1 MKLTEFK
8 SEFKDRQGTQLN
20 NAGMSPTANRV
31 AMRAIAMV
39 TEFNRSG
46 ALHEKNTLLALR
58 DARANLAK
66 FLGADPTEI
75 AYLPNCAAGLSQIA
89 FGQKLSADDTVV
101 TVDQEYASNFYP
113 WKVAAERAGANLTV
127 VKSDTRKQI
136 SLEDLIDVIRPGV
149 KCVAVSWVQF
159 QAGALIDLKIL
170 GEHCHSV
177 GAKLVVDGIQGIGQ
191 LPISF
196 HDLPIDALVG
206 GSHKWVC
213 GLGGQGFLAVKKDWL
228 PFIDPITVGS
238 GTFNRFGTFADR
250 EAKMELSARKFEAGG
265 LNFTTIFALDEALK
279 LLNEVGVAT
288 IAAEISRLSARFRE
302 GLQRLSSAEFGSREL
317 GSRELEIVTP
327 MKQAGG
333 ITSFILPIAA
343 EARFLALCQNEN
355 CAVVKRG
362 EFLRVSIH
370 AFNTDS
376 EIDKV
381 LGLVE
386 TALGEFA

>member
-1 MKLTEFK
+1 
-8 SEFKDRQGTQLN
+8 
-20 NAGMSPTANRV
+20 
-31 AMRAIAMV
+31 
-39 TEFNRSG
+39 
-46 ALHEKNTLLALR
+46 
-58 DARANLAK
+58 
-66 FLGADPTEI
+66 
-75 AYLPNCAAGLSQIA
+75 
-89 FGQKLSADDTVV
+89 V

-113 WKVAAERAGANLTV
+113 WKVAAERAGATLV
-127 VKSDTRKQI
+127 VVASDERKQV
-136 SLEDLIDVIRPGV
+136 SMEALLAAIRPGV
-149 KCVAVSWVQF
+149 KCVAVSWIQF
-159 QAGALIDLKIL
+159 QTGSLIDLKIL

-196 HDLPIDALVG
+196 RDLPIDALVG

-213 GLGGQGFLAVKKDWL
+213 ALGGQGFLAVRKDWL
-228 PFIDPITVGS
+228 PFIAPITVGS
-238 GTFNRFGTFADR
+238 GTFNRFGTFADA